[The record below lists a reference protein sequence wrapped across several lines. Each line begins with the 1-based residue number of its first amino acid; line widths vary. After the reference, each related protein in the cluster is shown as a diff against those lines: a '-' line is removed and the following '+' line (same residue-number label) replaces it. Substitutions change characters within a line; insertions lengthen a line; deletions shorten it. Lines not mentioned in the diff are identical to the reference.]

1 MIRDKTRRGTR
12 RIGQWMSQMGQT
24 DQRTDRL
31 TECRNCQSCYTQLK
45 NVNNWSYGYFVT
57 SPERYGYVEVNDDI
71 DDVNDTDSWNSREM
85 FLLLTF
91 SRVITEFLV
100 SLEKGN
106 F

>member
-1 MIRDKTRRGTR
+1 
-12 RIGQWMSQMGQT
+12 MSENISVG
-24 DQRTDRL
+24 L
-31 TECRNCQSCYTQLK
+31 LK
-45 NVNNWSYGYFVT
+45 NVNNWSYGYFV
-57 SPERYGYVEVNDDI
+57 SSSERYGYVKVKDDI

>member
-1 MIRDKTRRGTR
+1 MK
-12 RIGQWMSQMGQT
+12 
-24 DQRTDRL
+24 
-31 TECRNCQSCYTQLK
+31 
-45 NVNNWSYGYFVT
+45 
-57 SPERYGYVEVNDDI
+57 DDI